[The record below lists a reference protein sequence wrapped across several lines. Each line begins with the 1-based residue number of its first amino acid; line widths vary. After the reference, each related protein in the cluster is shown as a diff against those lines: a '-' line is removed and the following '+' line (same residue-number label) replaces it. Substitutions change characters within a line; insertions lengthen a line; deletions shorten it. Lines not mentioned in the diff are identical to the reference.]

1 MKYNYFRNCRV
12 VINAGTVKTDDMRAH
27 TRDTPVQGMAGVNIQ
42 RTYECY
48 GVFMANLDGVKVG
61 DRVRVPGFKV
71 PATEI
76 DGEEKLNFDEIEV
89 AGEYATV
96 YKIEGEQISLVFD
109 RALFESA
116 VDRNNTDVWEDT
128 QLAAYL
134 RGAFLDALRKETSAA
149 DCGLLRKEEMWGD
162 FALPFFRNG
171 RNRVCFYKDEDYC
184 VWYWTETAEDASAA
198 NFCAAGSYGS
208 PGNADAGLAIGNVRP
223 RFIILKS
230 YAGLYAPK
238 PTGVAKWK
246 SKKL

>member
-1 MKYNYFRNCRV
+1 MKYNYFKNCRV
-12 VINAGTVKTDDMRAH
+12 VINAGTVKIDGMRAH
-27 TRDTPVQGMAGVNIQ
+27 TRETPVQEMAGVNIQ
-42 RTYECY
+42 RTYEDY

-76 DGEEKLNFDEIEV
+76 DGKKKLNFDEIEV

-109 RALFESA
+109 RALFQSA
-116 VDRNNTDVWEDT
+116 IDINDTGVWEDT

-149 DCGLLRKEEMWGD
+149 DCGLLRKEELWGD
-162 FALPFFRNG
+162 NALPFFRNG
-171 RNRVCFYKDEDYC
+171 RNRVCFNKDEDSS

-198 NFCAAGSYGS
+198 NFCAAYNRGGSDCG
-208 PGNADAGLAIGNVRP
+208 DASYVYFYVRP
-223 RFIILKS
+223 RFIIINLR
-230 YAGLYAPK
+230 GCTPRNLQE
-238 PTGVAKWK
+238 
-246 SKKL
+246 

>member
-1 MKYNYFRNCRV
+1 MKYNYFKNCRV
-12 VINAGTVKTDDMRAH
+12 VINAGTVKIDGMRAH
-27 TRDTPVQGMAGVNIQ
+27 TRETPVQEMAGVNIQ
-42 RTYECY
+42 RTYEDY

-76 DGEEKLNFDEIEV
+76 DGKEKLNFDEIEV

-109 RALFESA
+109 RALFRSA
-116 VDRNNTDVWEDT
+116 IDRNDTGVWEDT

-149 DCGLLRKEEMWGD
+149 ECGLLRKEELWGD
-162 FALPFFRNG
+162 NALLFFRNG
-171 RNRVCFYKDEDYC
+171 RNRVCFDKNKDC
-184 VWYWTETAEDASAA
+184 SVWYWTETVEDASAA
-198 NFCAAGSYGS
+198 YFCCANDG
-208 PGNADAGLAIGNVRP
+208 GNADYTSASDAHTYVRP

-230 YAGLYAPK
+230 
-238 PTGVAKWK
+238 K
-246 SKKL
+246 S

>member
-1 MKYNYFRNCRV
+1 MKYNFKNCRV
-12 VINAGTVKTDDMRAH
+12 VIIAGTEVLKIDGMGEPARE
-27 TRDTPVQGMAGVNIQ
+27 TPAQEMAGVNIQ
-42 RTYECY
+42 RTYEDY
-48 GVFMANLDGVKVG
+48 SVFMANLDGVKVG

-96 YKIEGEQISLVFD
+96 YKIKGEQISLVFD
-109 RALFESA
+109 RALFQSA
-116 VDRNNTDVWEDT
+116 IDRNDTGVWEDT

-162 FALPFFRNG
+162 NALPFFRNG
-171 RNRVCFYKDEDYC
+171 RNRVCFDKVEDWSI
-184 VWYWTETAEDASAA
+184 WYWTETVEDASAA
-198 NFCAAGSYGS
+198 LFCGADSGGSSDYNGASYAG
-208 PGNADAGLAIGNVRP
+208 PCVRP

-230 YAGLYAPK
+230 
-238 PTGVAKWK
+238 
-246 SKKL
+246 